1 MPFSARAGRDL
12 NGDGNSSTD
21 YVPGT
26 TRNIGNREN
35 ARMLELVNAWRA
47 QNGRTPISPEQLDTN
62 EYNRFDVRASKAI
75 GVGGSRQVEF
85 IAQVFNLFG
94 KDNLGGIDSGWTQN
108 ALSNSFGR
116 ISSALPRQEAELAVR
131 LRF

>member
-1 MPFSARAGRDL
+1 VSDRPRSATADGRDCL
-12 NGDGNSSTD
+12 CRGERDAETD
-21 YVPGT
+21 
-26 TRNIGNREN
+26 
-35 ARMLELVNAWRA
+35 
-47 QNGRTPISPEQLDTN
+47 GRTPISPEQLDTN

-131 LRF
+131 FRF